1 MIFAEIVYKKKTM
14 PHAVEALEY
23 LSSKYNLYI
32 LSNGFRELQEQK
44 CVRRE
49 LINTLKSSFVGGYR
63 CA

>member
-1 MIFAEIVYKKKTM
+1 M

-49 LINTLKSSFVGGYR
+49 LINTLKK
-63 CA
+63 

>member
-1 MIFAEIVYKKKTM
+1 M

>member
-1 MIFAEIVYKKKTM
+1 M

-44 CVRRE
+44 MRSAGVD
-49 LINTLKSSFVGGYR
+49 KYFKK
-63 CA
+63 